1 MSFATGLFSFL
12 GGASQQ
18 FRDEIDLAN
27 SYKIQQASLKAE
39 QEKELAKQKEE
50 EETKKEI
57 EFKKELKFT
66 KERQLKIAQ
75 KKNKK

>member
-39 QEKELAKQKEE
+39 QEKELADFLFEQQKHNDNMALQQDQ
-50 EETKKEI
+50 
-57 EFKKELKFT
+57 FKLQQDKF
-66 KERQLKIAQ
+66 
-75 KKNKK
+75 